1 MDFILMIFFVILTGV
16 GLIYNNE
23 IGVFVGL
30 VLAPWQL
37 IKLRK
42 NKKLN
47 LVVIIIASIT
57 GVIFLIIKQKWIMLI
72 LFLLI
77 EIYNFW
83 ANKKIEID

>member
-1 MDFILMIFFVILTGV
+1 MDFILMIFFFIITGA

-37 IKLRK
+37 IKLRI

-47 LVVIIIASIT
+47 LVVIIAASIT
-57 GVIFLIIKQKWIMLI
+57 GAVFIIRMQKWIMLI

-77 EIYNFW
+77 EVYNFW
-83 ANKKIEID
+83 VNKKIEID